1 MPNLFRFWPWEQGV
15 LPTREC
21 ISCNLLWISWS
32 QLSCQRFKIYFTL
45 KGLKSV
51 QGIEQFD
58 IRLSNA
64 FLASWSPTVR
74 VPMDI
79 YMTRDPCENDMLTD
93 GNILYKIQ
101 LFFKGKG
108 FEFCNFK
115 LPIGRKE
122 SSNRSWLFSY
132 QKRQRTSFEARS
144 TGIPLS
150 SALKIDRK
158 FPLIRWIPLK
168 YRSF

>member
-1 MPNLFRFWPWEQGV
+1 M
-15 LPTREC
+15 
-21 ISCNLLWISWS
+21 
-32 QLSCQRFKIYFTL
+32 
-45 KGLKSV
+45 

-93 GNILYKIQ
+93 SNSLYKIQ
-101 LFFKGKG
+101 LF
-108 FEFCNFK
+108 
-115 LPIGRKE
+115 
-122 SSNRSWLFSY
+122 SY
-132 QKRQRTSFEARS
+132 QKWQRTSFEARS

-150 SALKIDRK
+150 SALKIELADGN
-158 FPLIRWIPLK
+158 
-168 YRSF
+168 